1 MFRDG
6 PTVGP
11 AGPRVTAGPEWPQSY
26 GEAVAAGAWH
36 ASAVEDRDTPGLF
49 LELRDAT
56 VDGAATRAE
65 AVAASS
71 GVSRV
76 TWWENCV
83 PGRSDL
89 PMRITD
95 GSTLVVAE
103 LGDPG
108 IAPTP
113 SPGSVAHTFRRHPRP
128 SQGILTGRPTTGLLV
143 VWISPRAPEL
153 AAAFRD
159 WGDFVHIRHI
169 AAAGIPGFAQ
179 ISVYENVEPVDP
191 AYMHFYEFDSD
202 DAEETFSTMTAHVGP
217 RLGGFDTEAFT
228 EWADWR
234 RADGRLFYCNTFR
247 LLGASVP

>member
-1 MFRDG
+1 M
-6 PTVGP
+6 
-11 AGPRVTAGPEWPQSY
+11 
-26 GEAVAAGAWH
+26 
-36 ASAVEDRDTPGLF
+36 EDRQTAGLF

-56 VDGAATRAE
+56 LDGVATRAQ

-76 TWWENCV
+76 SWWENCV

-89 PMRITD
+89 PMRIAD

-103 LGDPG
+103 LDDPDRG
-108 IAPTP
+108 PTP
-113 SPGSVAHTFRRHPRP
+113 APDSVAHTFRRHARP

-143 VWISPRAPEL
+143 VWISPRVPEL
-153 AAAFRD
+153 ADGLRD

-179 ISVYENVEPVDP
+179 ISVYENVEQVDP
-191 AYMHFYEFDSD
+191 AYMHFYEFDSA
-202 DAEETFSTMTAHVGP
+202 DAEETFSTMTAHVEP
-217 RLGGFDTEAFT
+217 RLGGFDSEAFT

-247 LLGASVP
+247 LLGATAP